1 MVQFLWVAFAWWELK
16 LLLYLDDIF
25 QRLQLYFFQNVIH
38 FQRLQRGL
46 LLQPFQLQLN
56 LPFYWLEL
64 VVLELLKQVLVFG
77 VNYFFD
83 NSCLLIVGVVVLVVI
98 FVAVGLKLVEWMR
111 LGDEV
116 VFNEGVVV
124 GRGDGWAV
132 RVAVAHEV
140 VLLWL

>member
-1 MVQFLWVAFAWWELK
+1 M
-16 LLLYLDDIF
+16 
-25 QRLQLYFFQNVIH
+25 
-38 FQRLQRGL
+38 
-46 LLQPFQLQLN
+46 
-56 LPFYWLEL
+56 
-64 VVLELLKQVLVFG
+64 LELLKQVLVFG

-124 GRGDGWAV
+124 G
-132 RVAVAHEV
+132 
-140 VLLWL
+140 